1 MKELEAGGEGALF
14 TDEEFPAVDSSVI
27 QEEEQVDNLKPFKN
41 VKWLRV
47 SDVPEL
53 VKEGKSY
60 LYEGEIEPND
70 IKQGH
75 LGDCYFLTSL
85 SCLAEWPIRIRK
97 LFINEET
104 NKYGIYGLKMFYNGR
119 AIEVVIDDFIPCTN
133 DNRPKFS
140 RANGPELWVVILEK
154 AWAKI
159 HGCYERIA
167 AGNTYLTI
175 RDLTG
180 APGYYWL
187 KIDDSLWDDIL
198 AFDKKDYPMSCSIHD
213 SECIIPSGH

>member
-1 MKELEAGGEGALF
+1 M
-14 TDEEFPAVDSSVI
+14 
-27 QEEEQVDNLKPFKN
+27 DNMKPFQN

-47 SDVPEL
+47 GNVPEL
-53 VKEGKSY
+53 VKDGKSY

-85 SCLAEWPIRIRK
+85 SCLAEWPNRIRK
-97 LFINEET
+97 LFVNKEV
-104 NKYGIYGLKMFYNGR
+104 NKYSLYALRMFYNGK
-119 AIEVVIDDFIPCTN
+119 AIEVVVDDFIPCTK
-133 DNRPKFS
+133 DSRPKFS

-187 KIDDSLWDDIL
+187 NIDDRLWDKIL
-198 AFDKKDYPMSCSIHD
+198 EFDKYDYPMSCSIHD
-213 SECIIPSGH
+213 SECIIHNDQNISRPESEVVHDDS